1 MLNILWRREDNG
13 KINFMIASEH
23 KPFSYIGEF
32 NGKHPSKWVKFQ
44 IQIDKTQAVVLMD
57 NKVLGVGHFHESLA
71 QCQFFVSLQRSR
83 YMELKDIY
91 VNDLDPS
98 DDQP

>member
-1 MLNILWRREDNG
+1 YDG
-13 KINFMIASEH
+13 KPST
-23 KPFSYIGEF
+23 YIGDF
-32 NGKHPSKWVKFQ
+32 NAKLPSKWMKFQ
-44 IQIDKTQAVVLMD
+44 SQIDKTQVVVLMD
-57 NKVLGVGHFHESLA
+57 NKVLDVCHFHEPLT

-98 DDQP
+98 DEQP